1 MGAASVKSQN
11 SSLEVCL
18 SSTLART
25 SGTETNLSKTN
36 NKGHL
41 GLEREASALKV
52 LDLGLSRVLAPGA
65 DREGR
70 WETGLVLEYTHK
82 INSSDSY
89 ANTWGGGWKGIQ
101 CYFKPLS

>member
-1 MGAASVKSQN
+1 MGAASVRSQK

-41 GLEREASALKV
+41 GLGKEASALKV
-52 LDLGLSRVLAPGA
+52 LV
-65 DREGR
+65 
-70 WETGLVLEYTHK
+70 
-82 INSSDSY
+82 
-89 ANTWGGGWKGIQ
+89 TWGCPVFSTLEQIEQEDGRQGVGVRVYSQ
-101 CYFKPLS
+101 D